1 MEYIQRPTDIVG
13 YLIVEAKT
21 AEGALPI
28 ANAVV
33 TIEGAQGIGTIKIT
47 QETDRSGKTERIA
60 LPTVSGS
67 LSQSYENRQPFSIY
81 DIYVTAEG
89 FYPFRA
95 QNVPIF
101 SGVTTLQ
108 PAALIGLSAR
118 ESETVYPKDNT
129 SVDDREP
136 FNQPRQRGGI

>member
-1 MEYIQRPTDIVG
+1 MEYTQRPATAVG

-21 AEGALPI
+21 AEGALPVPS
-28 ANAVV
+28 ALVTVENARSA
-33 TIEGAQGIGTIKIT
+33 GDIKIT
-47 QETDRSGKTERIA
+47 LETNRSGRTERVS

-67 LSQSYENRQPFSIY
+67 LSQSYENRQPYAIY
-81 DIYVTAEG
+81 DIYVTADG

-108 PAALIGLSAR
+108 PATMIGLAAR
-118 ESETVYPKDNT
+118 DSESVYPRDNT
-129 SVDDREP
+129 SVNDREP
-136 FNQPRQRGGI
+136 FQKTRSEGT